1 MPPCDMCATT
11 PARELGLNGFG
22 VIAPGAVADLALK
35 RGTGAR
41 GLRSIVEEIMLDMQY
56 ELPELENKGK
66 FVINDKVIKGEVKLI
81 DSQLPSADKK
91 SA

>member
-1 MPPCDMCATT
+1 
-11 PARELGLNGFG
+11 
-22 VIAPGAVADLALK
+22 
-35 RGTGAR
+35 
-41 GLRSIVEEIMLDMQY
+41 MLDMQY